1 MPQDKKEKEALLQNL
16 QDAGCTQDIIEQF
29 IKNYDADNS
38 VNQISIL
45 AEYRNNLL
53 SKVHEEQG
61 KLDCLDYLLFQ
72 LRKERKITTSD
83 SHAPHIDG

>member
-45 AEYRNNLL
+45 AEYRKQ
-53 SKVHEEQG
+53 STFQG
-61 KLDCLDYLLFQ
+61 
-72 LRKERKITTSD
+72 S
-83 SHAPHIDG
+83 

>member
-53 SKVHEEQG
+53 SRVHEEQN
-61 KLDCLDYLLFQ
+61 KLECLDYILFQ
-72 LRKERKITTSD
+72 LRKEKN
-83 SHAPHIDG
+83 SHLGLSCPHIDG